1 MHNIFKVFMFELKS
15 ILSKKSMIITTAIIS
30 ILLIV
35 ITTIPTIISLFD
47 TSEENPIPTDKISMM
62 GSGIVILNNAVT
74 VEELNLFFVDIEI
87 FDTESNVRKAL
98 NNEKISQAFIITS
111 PTSLTTVIINRE
123 LYSNASYPIQNALT
137 QLQIQRNLIELE
149 LDPQKVSQAYNVNI
163 AINEEVIGKDASESF
178 MIAYVLMF
186 AVYMLVIMYGAMV
199 STSVAREKDN
209 RTMELLITSTKPDAL
224 IIGKVFA
231 NGLAGILQF
240 GFIMIVGVL
249 GIVINRANYP
259 AEILSVVVGG
269 LRWDSMLVFLIFTF
283 FGYLLYLFIYASLGS
298 LVSKMEDVSSSV
310 APITLLFIAAYI
322 VATLGLQMP
331 EIMIVKI
338 GSYVPFTAILT
349 MPVRYF
355 LTSVSWLELGIS
367 LTLMT
372 LTGWLFARISIDIY
386 RLGSLNYGNKMSFI
400 KALKQIRED
409 KRKQ

>member
-1 MHNIFKVFMFELKS
+1 MHNISKVFMFELKS

-30 ILLIV
+30 VILIIV
-35 ITTIPTIISLFD
+35 TTIPTIISLFD
-47 TSEENPIPTDKISMM
+47 DGENVPVPTDKISLM

-74 VEELNLFFVDIEI
+74 AEELDLFFIDVEI
-87 FDTESNVRKAL
+87 FDSESDLRKAL

-111 PTSLTTVIINRE
+111 PTALTTIVINRD
-123 LYSNASYPIQNALT
+123 LYSNASYPLQNALT

-149 LDPQKVSQAYNVNI
+149 LDPIKVSQAYNVNI
-163 AINEEVIGKDASESF
+163 TVNEEVIGKDASDSF
-178 MIAYVLMF
+178 LIAYVLMF

-231 NGLAGILQF
+231 NGLAGVMQF
-240 GFIMIVGVL
+240 GFITIVGVL
-249 GIVINRANYP
+249 GIWINRANYP
-259 AEILSVVVGG
+259 AEILSMVLGG
-269 LRWDSMLVFLIFTF
+269 LRWDSMMVFLIFTF

-310 APITLLFIAAYI
+310 APITLLFIASYV

-338 GSYVPFTAILT
+338 GSYVPFTAILA

-355 LTSVSWLELGIS
+355 LTSVSWIELAIS

-372 LTGWLFARISIDIY
+372 LTAWLFARISIDIY
-386 RLGSLNYGNKMSFI
+386 RLGSLNYGNKMSFV
-400 KALKQIRED
+400 KALKLIRED
-409 KRKQ
+409 KRK